1 MMRRQDKRADHRERE
16 GTLYVSGLPCSSG
29 IDWTRAW
36 EVHAC
41 FERHWTNRVASSQ
54 ASRSQAFCACVPAYP
69 QGGDDRGMGRRGARR
84 GHGPHTWAV
93 PLSFFSGACIVG
105 FSIATMAMSACAI
118 MSTLSTSVQS
128 PCLISGNVQ
137 VGQHALGVGTI
148 DKRCPSERQRVICGQ
163 NSQPAAR

>member
-1 MMRRQDKRADHRERE
+1 MPRMMRRQNKRADHRERE

-29 IDWTRAW
+29 IDWMRAW

-54 ASRSQAFCACVPAYP
+54 ASMSQAFCACVPAYP

-93 PLSFFSGACIVG
+93 PLIVFFRCMHCRILDCNMPTPWPCLHVPSCPL
-105 FSIATMAMSACAI
+105 CPPW
-118 MSTLSTSVQS
+118 S
-128 PCLISGNVQ
+128 PCLISGSVQ
-137 VGQHALGVGTI
+137 VGPGCLGSWDNV
-148 DKRCPSERQRVICGQ
+148 KLELRKMSV
-163 NSQPAAR
+163 